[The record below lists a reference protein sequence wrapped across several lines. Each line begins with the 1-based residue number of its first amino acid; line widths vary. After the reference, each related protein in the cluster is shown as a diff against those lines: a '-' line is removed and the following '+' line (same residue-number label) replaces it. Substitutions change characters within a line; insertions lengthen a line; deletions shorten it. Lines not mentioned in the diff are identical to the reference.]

1 MSAALT
7 ATAAKR
13 RADGGGVGAVR
24 RNKDSAGPAKGSG
37 CSPHAPAKSRRVR
50 TLRLFVVPRVAL
62 LALGG
67 CSGGAVVTG
76 GLPGGG
82 GGPDGAALATPVEVV
97 EAFLAAAGQRDHAG
111 MARHFG
117 TAAGPIG
124 ERGGAVSCGVRRMG
138 SWIGVGDRCLTGR
151 EVELRMD
158 LIAAI
163 LAHESYR
170 MGAREAVAGKGRA
183 ALRVEVEVDAVG
195 RGAVVVPFVVIE
207 ADDGRW
213 LVEEVGLGRLT
224 G

>member
-1 MSAALT
+1 MRAAVAAT
-7 ATAAKR
+7 ATKPQM
-13 RADGGGVGAVR
+13 DGGVVAAERGKG
-24 RNKDSAGPAKGSG
+24 DSAGSAPRSGS
-37 CSPHAPAKSRRVR
+37 SPDAPAKSRRIR
-50 TLRLFVVPRVAL
+50 ALRLFVVPRVAL

-67 CSGGAVVTG
+67 CSGGAVVVD
-76 GLPGGG
+76 GLAGGG
-82 GGPDGAALATPVEVV
+82 GGPDRAAPADPVEVV

-124 ERGGAVSCGVRRMG
+124 ERGGAVACGFRRMG
-138 SWIGVGDRCLTGR
+138 SWIGVGDRCLTGY

-170 MGAREAVAGKGRA
+170 VGAREAVAGKGRA
-183 ALRVEVEVDAVG
+183 AVRVEVEVDVAG
-195 RGAVVVPFVVIE
+195 RRGAVVPFVVIE

>member
-1 MSAALT
+1 MRAAL
-7 ATAAKR
+7 ADQAAKR
-13 RADGGGVGAVR
+13 RADGGAVGAVR
-24 RNKDSAGPAKGSG
+24 VKRDSAGPAPGSG
-37 CSPHAPAKSRRVR
+37 STAGAPARSRRIR
-50 TLRLFVVPRVAL
+50 ALRSFVVPRVAL

-67 CSGGAVVTG
+67 CSGGGVVTG

-82 GGPDGAALATPVEVV
+82 GGPDGAAPEGPAEVV
-97 EAFLAAAGQRDHAG
+97 EAFLAAAGRRDHAG

-124 ERGGAVSCGVRRMG
+124 ERGGAVACGFRRMG

-170 MGAREAVAGKGRA
+170 MGAPEAVAGKGRA
-183 ALRVEVEVDAVG
+183 AVRLEVEVDAAG

-213 LVEEVGLGRLT
+213 LVEEVGLGRLA